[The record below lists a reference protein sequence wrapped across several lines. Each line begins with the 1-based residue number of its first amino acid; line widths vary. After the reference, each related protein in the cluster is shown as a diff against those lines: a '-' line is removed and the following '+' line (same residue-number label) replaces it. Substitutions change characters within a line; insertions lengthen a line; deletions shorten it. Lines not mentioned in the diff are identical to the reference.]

1 MTKPAKK
8 QNLCKRCGFP
18 MHLTRAQCDVCGLKV
33 SRRREFMIAVV
44 GMALGL
50 SLGWA
55 VVSLIQ
61 LGTEGARAN
70 PAQSLTLIGMLMI
83 FVGIVLWQL
92 WQARRGENA

>member
-1 MTKPAKK
+1 MKKPGKN

-33 SRRREFMIAVV
+33 SRRRECMIAFVGLVV
-44 GMALGL
+44 GL

-55 VVSLIQ
+55 AIRLIQ
-61 LGTEGARAN
+61 LGMKGARAN
-70 PAQSLTLIGMLMI
+70 PGQSLTLIGMLLI

-92 WQARRGENA
+92 WQARRGQNV